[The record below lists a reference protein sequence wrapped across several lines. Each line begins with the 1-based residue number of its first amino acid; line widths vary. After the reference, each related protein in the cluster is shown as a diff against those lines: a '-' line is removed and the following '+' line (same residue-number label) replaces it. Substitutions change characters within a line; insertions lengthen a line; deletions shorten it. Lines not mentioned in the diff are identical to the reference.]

1 MAFGL
6 IRARN
11 LSSADINSADKHN
24 ARRYDKKENYPI
36 NVPFEK
42 REDKF
47 ISVMYTADNEL
58 GYQGKEETTLGAVID
73 KRLKDN
79 AVKGIKTNSNLAI
92 EYVIGINDMK
102 AWESYDFDGFV
113 NNSREWLEDRH
124 GKGSVVAVYTHLDE
138 SNPHAHIVVVPIEK
152 KVVKWKNT
160 KGSGESIENR
170 LNTRDYTGGRDKLRL
185 LQNDWFNHLTERY
198 NGGKSFGLE
207 LYRGTLVENQ
217 LKEYV
222 MQTNHEIGELRAEL
236 SQITNDIIK
245 KELDLKIAKRMEYLR
260 LNELKLKNEQDRRNN
275 EKKDLWKLKGTKN
288 NPDVFHNEIKPK
300 NRL

>member
-1 MAFGL
+1 
-6 IRARN
+6 
-11 LSSADINSADKHN
+11 
-24 ARRYDKKENYPI
+24 
-36 NVPFEK
+36 
-42 REDKF
+42 
-47 ISVMYTADNEL
+47 
-58 GYQGKEETTLGAVID
+58 
-73 KRLKDN
+73 
-79 AVKGIKTNSNLAI
+79 
-92 EYVIGINDMK
+92 MK

-138 SNPHAHIVVVPIEK
+138 SNPHAHIVVVPMEK

-236 SQITNDIIK
+236 SQITNDIVK

>member
-1 MAFGL
+1 
-6 IRARN
+6 
-11 LSSADINSADKHN
+11 
-24 ARRYDKKENYPI
+24 
-36 NVPFEK
+36 
-42 REDKF
+42 
-47 ISVMYTADNEL
+47 
-58 GYQGKEETTLGAVID
+58 
-73 KRLKDN
+73 
-79 AVKGIKTNSNLAI
+79 
-92 EYVIGINDMK
+92 
-102 AWESYDFDGFV
+102 
-113 NNSREWLEDRH
+113 
-124 GKGSVVAVYTHLDE
+124 
-138 SNPHAHIVVVPIEK
+138 
-152 KVVKWKNT
+152 VKWKNT

-222 MQTNHEIGELRAEL
+222 MQTNHEVGELRAEL